1 MQGSVKP
8 GGVAVPTVRVSHSVD
23 TPSTMVAGSDG
34 SESAAIFKRE
44 PRKEYK
50 NTSGIVAELAL
61 GVGVGAGGGRA
72 ARCRFRYDRLPL

>member
-1 MQGSVKP
+1 
-8 GGVAVPTVRVSHSVD
+8 VPTVRVSHSVD